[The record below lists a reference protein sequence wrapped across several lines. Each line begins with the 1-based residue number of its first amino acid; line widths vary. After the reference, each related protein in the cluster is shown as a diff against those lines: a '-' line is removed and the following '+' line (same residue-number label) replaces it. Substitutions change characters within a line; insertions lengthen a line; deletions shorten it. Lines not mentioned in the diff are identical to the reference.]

1 MSGLCGW
8 CGFGA
13 GEAGNRRL
21 LEGMSRTLTA
31 FDHARAQTLACA
43 EGAIGAAGLG
53 DTASAY
59 RGAHVVAALVGHPR
73 WAAGAPFEGAVEAG
87 QLAQAY
93 EWRGPQALGLIHGD
107 FALALL
113 REDRHELLLAV
124 DRSGVRPLLYQ
135 SAGGTL
141 VFGSTAQAIAAHP
154 ATQAEMEAQSLYD
167 YVYFHMVPGPQ
178 TAFRGQVRLLPGQ
191 FVLFRRGHLH
201 VQQYWQLRFAEQAA
215 GGVRQFKP
223 PFRAALRESVEALA
237 GGATTGAFLSGGTDS
252 STVSGLLGEAA
263 GRPARTYSI
272 GFDAPGYD
280 ETGYARI
287 AASHF
292 GTRHREYYVT
302 PSDVVA
308 AIPRIAQIYD
318 QPFGNASAVPTYLCA
333 KFAKEDGAT
342 RLLGGDGGDELF
354 GGNARYATQYVF
366 SLYGL
371 LPEPLRRRLIEPV
384 VQAFPYGGRLP
395 LLRKLRRYIEQASV
409 PMPERYETY
418 NLLQRFGPE
427 NVFTREFLATVDTA
441 RPLKLMGASYGAP
454 GANSLINRMLAL
466 DFKFTLADNDLP
478 KVTRMCELA
487 GIDVAFPLLEPA
499 VLDFALALPPRLKL
513 KGTRLRFFFK
523 AALRDFLPREIIQKQ
538 KHGFG
543 LPFGLWLRTH
553 QPLRELAFD
562 SLSALKGR
570 GIVRPAFIDE
580 LTATHLGAHAGYY
593 GTMVWVLMM
602 LEQWARAH
610 EQAVVSLREPHRGVG
625 G

>member
-21 LEGMSRTLTA
+21 IGAMSRTLTT
-31 FDHARAQTLACA
+31 FDHSPAQTLVCA

-59 RGAHVVAALVGHPR
+59 RGGHVTSALVGHPR
-73 WAAGAPFEGAVEAG
+73 WAAGAPFEGAVKAA
-87 QLAQAY
+87 QFAQAY
-93 EWRGPQALGLIHGD
+93 EWRGPQVLGLIQGD

-113 REDRHELLLAV
+113 REDRQELLLAV
-124 DRSGVRPLLYQ
+124 DRSSIRPLLYQ
-135 SAGGTL
+135 SVGGAL

-154 ATQAEMEAQSLYD
+154 AAQGEMEPQSLYD

-178 TAFRGQVRLLPGQ
+178 TAFRGQVRLSPGQ
-191 FVLFRRGHLH
+191 FVLFRRGQLQ
-201 VQQYWQLRFAEQAA
+201 VQHYWQMRFVEHAT

-223 PFRAALRESVEALA
+223 PFRAALKQSVEALA
-237 GGATTGAFLSGGTDS
+237 GGEVTGAFLSGGTDS
-252 STVSGLLGEAA
+252 STVCGLLGEAA
-263 GRPARTYSI
+263 GHPARTYSI

-318 QPFGNASAVPTYLCA
+318 QPFGNASAVPTYFCA

-366 SLYGL
+366 SLYGI
-371 LPEPLRRRLIEPV
+371 LPERLRQGLIEPV
-384 VQAFPYGGRLP
+384 VHAMPGGGRLP

-427 NVFTREFLATVDTA
+427 NVFTREFLATVDTS
-441 RPLKLMGASYGAP
+441 RPLKLMNASYGAP

-487 GIDVAFPLLEPA
+487 GIDVGFPLLEPA
-499 VLDFALALPPRLKL
+499 VLDFALSLPPRLKL
-513 KGTRLRFFFK
+513 KGTRLRYFFK
-523 AALRDFLPREIIQKQ
+523 AALRDFLPREIIKKQ

-543 LPFGLWLRTH
+543 LPFGLWLNTH
-553 QPLRELAFD
+553 KPLQELAFD

-570 GIVRPAFIDE
+570 RIVRASFIDE
-580 LTATHLGAHAGYY
+580 LTDTHLGAHAGYY

-610 EQAVVSLREPHRGVG
+610 DQTVASLRTPQCGVG